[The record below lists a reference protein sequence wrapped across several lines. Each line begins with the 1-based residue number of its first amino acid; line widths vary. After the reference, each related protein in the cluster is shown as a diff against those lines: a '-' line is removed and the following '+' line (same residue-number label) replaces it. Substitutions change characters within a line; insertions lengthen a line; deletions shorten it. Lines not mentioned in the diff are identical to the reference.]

1 MAAEATLLS
10 KEYMHT
16 ATIVPPDTMVGMET
30 ITAGVPPMGAI
41 TRIIGTVTDGD
52 SASDLVLGLT
62 GIMAFRTDMVLGGAL
77 RTPTPTPII
86 ILIMFLAAAH
96 TRTSGVATRP
106 PRTLRRTPTATPHR
120 NISPLQR
127 RKIPPATTI

>member
-10 KEYMHT
+10 KGYMHT
-16 ATIVPPDTMVGMET
+16 ATIVPPGTMVGMET

-86 ILIMFLAAAH
+86 ILIMFLPAAH

-106 PRTLRRTPTATPHR
+106 PRTLRRTSTATPHR

>member
-30 ITAGVPPMGAI
+30 ITAGVPPMAAI

-52 SASDLVLGLT
+52 SASGLDLGLT
-62 GIMAFRTDMVLGGAL
+62 VIMAFRTDMVLGWAL
-77 RTPTPTPII
+77 CTPTPTPII
-86 ILIMFLAAAH
+86 ILIMLLAAAPSK
-96 TRTSGVATRP
+96 TSC
-106 PRTLRRTPTATPHR
+106 
-120 NISPLQR
+120 
-127 RKIPPATTI
+127 

>member
-1 MAAEATLLS
+1 MAAEGTLLS

-16 ATIVPPDTMVGMET
+16 ATIVPPDTMVGMES

-62 GIMAFRTDMVLGGAL
+62 GIMAFRTNMVLSGAL
-77 RTPTPTPII
+77 RTPTPPPII
-86 ILIMFLAAAH
+86 ILIMFLPPAH
-96 TRTSGVATRP
+96 PRTSAVPNRP
-106 PRTLRRTPTATPHR
+106 PRTLHRTSTA
-120 NISPLQR
+120 
-127 RKIPPATTI
+127 

>member
-1 MAAEATLLS
+1 M
-10 KEYMHT
+10 
-16 ATIVPPDTMVGMET
+16 IVPPGTMVGMET

-77 RTPTPTPII
+77 CTSTPTPTRTH
-86 ILIMFLAAAH
+86 LINA
-96 TRTSGVATRP
+96 SGG
-106 PRTLRRTPTATPHR
+106 
-120 NISPLQR
+120 SQR
-127 RKIPPATTI
+127 KRVEPSRGNSLGSIPSE